1 MSVSM
6 NNRGR
11 LRSFLQSELAPGII
25 LVICAA
31 AALAL
36 ANSPIAERWHGMLH
50 GHLAW
55 TPVAR
60 LDSIHA
66 WINDGLMALFFFVV
80 GLEIKREVI
89 AGELADPQRRRL
101 PIIAALAGMVMP
113 ALVYLAIAGHDA
125 ALQRGWAIP
134 AATDIAFAMAVLA
147 LVGRGLPKSVRLFL
161 LTIAI
166 VDDLGA
172 IVVIGVFYT
181 SEIDTSYFLMSIAI
195 LAIMGGM
202 NRFGVRSIPPYAIG
216 AVLLWLAV
224 LHSGVHATI
233 AGVLAALTV
242 PMTLNRHGDSA
253 LLRLEHALVW
263 PSGFIVVPL
272 FGLANAGV
280 ELRGSAMSGASLAL
294 PLGVAAGLF
303 VGKQLGIVLAVLS
316 CERLGIAP
324 RPAGTSAVQ
333 IWGMALLCGIGFTM
347 SLFISSLAFPT
358 SPALVEEAKL
368 GVLGGSLFSA
378 IVGALVLRM
387 AARSTPQ

>member
-1 MSVSM
+1 
-6 NNRGR
+6 
-11 LRSFLQSELAPGII
+11 
-25 LVICAA
+25 
-31 AALAL
+31 
-36 ANSPIAERWHGMLH
+36 MLH

-181 SEIDTSYFLMSIAI
+181 SEIHVSYFLISIVI

-224 LHSGVHATI
+224 LHSGAHATI

-368 GVLGGSLFSA
+368 GVLGGSLLSA